1 LSEKSSEFHP
11 RVKWNKKNQL
21 FDRLSGLTRNFET
34 RKDSG
39 ESMPIDFNQNQ
50 VVPKNVFVL
59 EIAVNDADQGAVLP
73 KATLFSFFV
82 TKHFRWT
89 VITRNPFL
97 ISVVF
102 LSGGLIEFL
111 RSVIFIYF
119 SRSGIFSSRSVW
131 HVLQRLRIRSC
142 QLPWN
147 LIFDNI
153 EQTPRL
159 WFSMVS
165 RARKIV
171 HDPSHEEERRANGH
185 SILTIAT
192 IATGNVFSIEY

>member
-1 LSEKSSEFHP
+1 MARITAFENSILSTPME
-11 RVKWNKKNQL
+11 
-21 FDRLSGLTRNFET
+21 D
-34 RKDSG
+34 
-39 ESMPIDFNQNQ
+39 
-50 VVPKNVFVL
+50 
-59 EIAVNDADQGAVLP
+59 
-73 KATLFSFFV
+73 
-82 TKHFRWT
+82 
-89 VITRNPFL
+89 
-97 ISVVF
+97 
-102 LSGGLIEFL
+102 
-111 RSVIFIYF
+111 
-119 SRSGIFSSRSVW
+119 
-131 HVLQRLRIRSC
+131 
-142 QLPWN
+142 